1 MFTQHF
7 DRSWPPAASSTS
19 HFSRRWLP
27 RRRRQRRWW
36 PAQENRKQRRC
47 KWQKRKGTN
56 PFKTPKLLFK
66 LHFSPPFYRES
77 LEAALKVATQEKA
90 LLKAEAEKTRRQ
102 VESAASARLTADRE
116 LVMLRAKLDAQA
128 EAVEE
133 YEKMRRQHAALHEEL
148 NRLRADNYDLAAS
161 GKEAAR
167 LLATAREEAARAREL
182 AEKERANGEEAR
194 LSAERWIAKAKGR
207 FEEERAEL
215 GDRIAALERENCRLK
230 GAMVGAGGKVSGGS
244 ESVAGNAVRLNEYS
258 RLRAKQYGKIAS
270 RLGVLLEQLKVG
282 GSGCDVGEEDLKRK
296 KGEKVSG
303 GGGGKQQSKDGSRM
317 NNQNNGADIQRELE
331 AIQRKQA
338 ELEAELL
345 EQVGQQQV
353 GGNNSSS
360 SLTLKNDAKKR
371 WKVKLADG

>member
-1 MFTQHF
+1 M
-7 DRSWPPAASSTS
+7 
-19 HFSRRWLP
+19 
-27 RRRRQRRWW
+27 
-36 PAQENRKQRRC
+36 
-47 KWQKRKGTN
+47 
-56 PFKTPKLLFK
+56 
-66 LHFSPPFYRES
+66 
-77 LEAALKVATQEKA
+77 ATQEKA
-90 LLKAEAEKTRRQ
+90 LLKAEAEKARRQ
-102 VESAASARLTADRE
+102 VESAAATRLTADRE

-182 AEKERANGEEAR
+182 AEKERSSGEEAR
-194 LSAERWIAKAKGR
+194 LNAERLISKAKGR

-230 GAMVGAGGKVSGGS
+230 GAVVGAGGKVSGGS

-282 GSGCDVGEEDLKRK
+282 GNGGDVGEEDLKRK

-303 GGGGKQQSKDGSRM
+303 GGKQQSKDGSRLNS
-317 NNQNNGADIQRELE
+317 NNSGADIQRELE

-360 SLTLKNDAKKR
+360 SLTSKNDAKKR

>member
-1 MFTQHF
+1 M
-7 DRSWPPAASSTS
+7 
-19 HFSRRWLP
+19 
-27 RRRRQRRWW
+27 
-36 PAQENRKQRRC
+36 
-47 KWQKRKGTN
+47 
-56 PFKTPKLLFK
+56 
-66 LHFSPPFYRES
+66 
-77 LEAALKVATQEKA
+77 ATQEKA
-90 LLKAEAEKTRRQ
+90 LLKAEAEKARRQ
-102 VESAASARLTADRE
+102 VESAAATRLTADRE

-182 AEKERANGEEAR
+182 AEKERASGEEAR

-282 GSGCDVGEEDLKRK
+282 GSGCDVGEEDLRRK

-303 GGGGKQQSKDGSRM
+303 GGGGGGGKQQSKDTSKL
-317 NNQNNGADIQRELE
+317 NNNSGADIQRELE

-345 EQVGQQQV
+345 EQV